1 MKIHVPDQA
10 FQSGLLDKT
19 YHDRLLADLE
29 RITLKA
35 GVPPDYVWSR
45 LSDYCPAEDGQWLRA
60 VKRGSTQGLAFVG
73 GKGKKFNP
81 PVEDKM
87 MAMTGACL
95 RNYIDA
101 RMMPVQEVIHA
112 LKDDSM
118 PHPTVLLIPNFCLD
132 KGDGGN
138 IAQWEISSLLGM
150 LYTRMA
156 RNLKTVIYVGSMTA
170 LEANY
175 GEAFKAHINAHYQ
188 MI

>member
-1 MKIHVPDQA
+1 MKIQIPDQV

-29 RITLKA
+29 RITQLA
-35 GVPPDYVWSR
+35 GIPPEYVWTR
-45 LSDYCPAEDGQWLRA
+45 LSDYCPAEEGQWLRTI
-60 VKRGSTQGLAFVG
+60 KKGPHIGLAFVG
-73 GKGKKFNP
+73 GKGKKFSP

-112 LKDDSM
+112 LKADTM
-118 PHPTVLLIPNFCLD
+118 PWPTVLLIPNFCLD

-138 IAQWEISSLLGM
+138 IAQWEISSLLGL
-150 LYTRMA
+150 LYSRMA
-156 RNLKTVIYVGSMTA
+156 RNLKTILYVGSMTA

-175 GEAFKAHINAHYQ
+175 GEAFKAHIQAHYQ
-188 MI
+188 LI